1 MLKLRASV
9 VAALLAGAVIAS
21 GKNPSAQ
28 SQQAPA
34 QQQQQQQTA
43 PQQQQQQ
50 PQATMQSVPQTS
62 APEQPE
68 GTRRPPQAKS
78 AEEYQAYK
86 AFLQVPLGPQ
96 AEAAGADFVSKF
108 PQSELR
114 SLLYQNLM
122 DRYQAT
128 NNADKA
134 IEMGR
139 KAVAID
145 PDNTVILIM
154 LSDLLAE
161 RTTDQDPDHD
171 ARYAEAVK
179 YAQHGL
185 DTMNTG
191 VVVPVNTPPEK
202 VAALKQLLSAM
213 AHAAI
218 GFVELNR
225 HNDAAAEEHLKQAA
239 QLNVIQPDPMV
250 YLRLAI
256 AQDHQKKY
264 QDAWQSADK
273 ALQLSPPGP
282 GQELARQEKDRLEKL
297 GAVAPGSK
305 PAPAPPA
312 PQAAPPAATPPP
324 STPPKGL

>member
-1 MLKLRASV
+1 MPKFRASV
-9 VAALLAGAVIAS
+9 LAALLAGAVIAS
-21 GKNPSAQ
+21 GQNPPAQ
-28 SQQAPA
+28 PPQQQAPT
-34 QQQQQQQTA
+34 QQQQQ
-43 PQQQQQQ
+43 P
-50 PQATMQSVPQTS
+50 PQATMQSVPTTTV
-62 APEQPE
+62 PTQPE
-68 GTRRPPQAKS
+68 GTRRPPQAKTA
-78 AEEYQAYK
+78 AEYEAYK

-108 PQSELR
+108 PDSELR

-154 LSDLLAE
+154 LADLLAE
-161 RTTDQDPDHD
+161 RTTDQDVDHD

-185 DTMNTG
+185 DTLPTG

-225 HNDAAAEEHLKQAA
+225 HNDASAEEHLKQAA

-264 QDAWQSADK
+264 QDAWQSASK
-273 ALQLSPPGP
+273 ALELSPPGP

-297 GAVAPGSK
+297 GAIAPGTK
-305 PAPAPPA
+305 PVPAPQAT

-324 STPPKGL
+324 GTPPKGI

>member
-1 MLKLRASV
+1 VLKLRASV
-9 VAALLAGAVIAS
+9 FAALLAGAVIAS
-21 GKNPSAQ
+21 GQNPPAQ
-28 SQQAPA
+28 PQQQPPA
-34 QQQQQQQTA
+34 QPQQQQQQQQ
-43 PQQQQQQ
+43 P
-50 PQATMQSVPQTS
+50 PQAGMQSVPATTT
-62 APEQPE
+62 PEQPA

-96 AEAAGADFVSKF
+96 AEAAGADFVTKF

-154 LSDLLAE
+154 LADLLAE
-161 RTTDQDPDHD
+161 RTTDQDVDHD
-171 ARYAEAVK
+171 ARYAEAIK

-185 DTMNTG
+185 DTLNTG

-225 HNDAAAEEHLKQAA
+225 HNDAVAEDHLKQAA

-264 QDAWQSADK
+264 QDAWQSANK
-273 ALQLSPPGP
+273 AVELSPPGP

-297 GAVAPGSK
+297 GATAPGTK
-305 PAPAPPA
+305 P
-312 PQAAPPAATPPP
+312 AAPPAATPPA
-324 STPPKGL
+324 SAPPKGI